1 MKFVYPFKSQRIS
14 VDSDIFTKCSEDENF
29 ILQIKKNGWR
39 VQIHKD
45 REDVKFFTRHN
56 KRMETLV
63 DADWKKLTSL
73 VLENIKAESII
84 LDGEF
89 MHMRGS
95 IKNTIFLW
103 DVFYYNGNYCSSSS
117 YKERKDLLS
126 KIVAPDVQLQIS
138 QDYQSNFQ
146 QVWEELSNKEEDEGV
161 VIKDLREKLKV
172 AHTKLSNDKSPRQF
186 KVLLE
191 DKRNLLEKV
200 G

>member
-1 MKFVYPFKSQRIS
+1 
-14 VDSDIFTKCSEDENF
+14 
-29 ILQIKKNGWR
+29 
-39 VQIHKD
+39 
-45 REDVKFFTRHN
+45 
-56 KRMETLV
+56 METIV

-73 VLENIKAESII
+73 VLENVKAESVI

-95 IKNTIFLW
+95 LKNTIFLW
-103 DVFYYNGNYCSSSS
+103 DVFYYNGSYCNKLS

-126 KIVAPDVQLQIS
+126 KIVAPDTQLQIS

-161 VIKDLREKLKV
+161 VIKDLREKLRIS
-172 AHTKLSNDKSPRQF
+172 HTKLSNDKSPRQF